1 MLDRFFP
8 KQADNNFRGNR
19 LALWLFAPL
28 AFFHTVIALA
38 GIFAADGGA
47 QSADGIPLDSFG
59 PQAAQAVISTIAFLG
74 FADLLVCFFYWLAL
88 IRYRALVPLMYLVM
102 VSDFIAHK
110 AINVLKPM
118 ERLPGTSTGT
128 IVTLTLFGLAVIGLA
143 LSLTGKRYGE
153 VSRSA

>member
-8 KQADNNFRGNR
+8 KQADNRFLGNR

-28 AFFHTVIALA
+28 AFVHTAIALA
-38 GIFAADGGA
+38 GIFSADGGA

-74 FADLLVCFFYWLAL
+74 FADLIVCFFYWLAL
-88 IRYRALVPLMYLVM
+88 VRYRALVPLMYLVM

-110 AINVLKPM
+110 AINALKPM
-118 ERLPGTSTGT
+118 ERMPGTSTGS
-128 IVTLTLFGLAVIGLA
+128 IVTLALFGLAVIGLVF
-143 LSLTGKRYGE
+143 SLTG
-153 VSRSA
+153 SRTREQNQPA